1 MICGVDVDR
10 VPVKEGA
17 GKYENK
23 NVNSPQWMSTHTGEK
38 KKTIF

>member
-10 VPVKEGA
+10 VPVKEG